1 MQKLSDQSYTP
12 KIWVDIDIANQ
23 TVKVTDNGT
32 GISAEQFRYLLKPNI
47 SFKKTEGISWT
58 EGSWRHISGLWIFL
72 AARPH
77 QTIWNRNCS

>member
-47 SFKKTEGISWT
+47 S
-58 EGSWRHISGLWIFL
+58 
-72 AARPH
+72 
-77 QTIWNRNCS
+77 